1 MVQLLGRV
9 GGKGEFIEQKHLP
22 QRYFVE
28 IAVYCLNQI
37 RPAFSYNWITGLFS
51 TITHY
56 PATRIHSKREK
67 REN

>member
-1 MVQLLGRV
+1 MVQLQGRV

-37 RPAFSYNWITGLFS
+37 PPAFSYNWINS
-51 TITHY
+51 
-56 PATRIHSKREK
+56 
-67 REN
+67 